1 MTLPKLNPNTPT
13 LMDGEVRLFKRKHS
27 SVWQVVFMMDGRQ
40 VRVSTKKRILKDAK
54 DAAREIYLDYRFRQ
68 KNGLPVISKRFADVA
83 ALCRATMKEQL
94 ENGAGKKSFR
104 DYIIVIDK
112 YLVPFFGDVF
122 VTSIDYEMLQ
132 KFARWRE
139 EKMGREP
146 RASTLNTHNS
156 ALNRIFDE
164 AVARGYMNKSQI
176 PVLVNKGRDSVRRPD
191 FTREEYATLIRKLPS
206 WIDAGREGKSRDM
219 RHLLRD
225 YILILANTGMRHGT
239 EAENLRWKHISLFED
254 KGLKYLEMSVSG
266 KTGRRDI
273 ICRAGTINYLKRIQ
287 SRCPDIA
294 HLSFEQLI
302 KSKLDEPV
310 FRLPDGT
317 ASANLRHTF
326 KIFMKDT
333 GLLTCPRTG
342 QDRTLY
348 SLRHTY
354 ATFSLLNDG
363 MDVHTLAVQ
372 MGTSI
377 LMIERHYSH
386 LTPRLKKEMLSGKRY
401 DTLYKDYTAAL
412 SNGFA
417 VTDEDLQRAIV
428 DAEIEESLPQEPKV
442 TAVAKS
448 GSKPSVNTSGDT
460 NHKKTQVSRKALE
473 MLSNGALSEKSALAA
488 IGTHQDAYSVAPD
501 IRLKTLKLVEQDT
514 LSERGLTAILGV

>member
-1 MTLPKLNPNTPT
+1 MLIVPKLNPNTPT

-27 SVWQVVFMMDGRQ
+27 KVWQVAFTLDGRQ
-40 VRVSTKKRILKDAK
+40 VRVSSKKRILNDAVA
-54 DAAREIYLDYRFRQ
+54 AAREIYLDYRFRQ

-83 ALCRATMKEQL
+83 ALCRATMKQQL
-94 ENGAGKKSFR
+94 DNGVGKKSFR

-112 YLVPFFGDVF
+112 YLVPFFGDIF

-139 EKMGREP
+139 AKMGREP
-146 RASTLNTHNS
+146 RSSTLNTHNS

-164 AVARGYMNKSQI
+164 AVARGYMNKSQV

-239 EAENLRWKHISLFED
+239 EAENLCWKHISLFED
-254 KGLKYLEMSVSG
+254 KGLKYLEMSVTG

-294 HLSFEQLI
+294 DMSFEQLI
-302 KSKLDEPV
+302 KARLEQPV

-317 ASANLRHTF
+317 ASANLRQTF

-386 LTPRLKKEMLSGKRY
+386 LTPRLKKEMLTGKRY
-401 DTLYKDYTAAL
+401 DTPHKDYTADL

-417 VTDEDLQRAIV
+417 VTDEDLQRAIDDV
-428 DAEIEESLPQEPKV
+428 EIEEKLPNEPKA
-442 TAVAKS
+442 TAVAKAGFKAQCKCEQRYKRQEHAS
-448 GSKPSVNTSGDT
+448 QLKSVGNAPHRVFIRKVCPCSNRHTSRRL
-460 NHKKTQVSRKALE
+460 QCCARR
-473 MLSNGALSEKSALAA
+473 
-488 IGTHQDAYSVAPD
+488 THQGA
-501 IRLKTLKLVEQDT
+501 
-514 LSERGLTAILGV
+514 

>member
-112 YLVPFFGDVF
+112 YLVPFFGDLF

-176 PVLVNKGRDSVRRPD
+176 PC
-191 FTREEYATLIRKLPS
+191 
-206 WIDAGREGKSRDM
+206 AGE
-219 RHLLRD
+219 
-225 YILILANTGMRHGT
+225 
-239 EAENLRWKHISLFED
+239 
-254 KGLKYLEMSVSG
+254 
-266 KTGRRDI
+266 
-273 ICRAGTINYLKRIQ
+273 
-287 SRCPDIA
+287 
-294 HLSFEQLI
+294 
-302 KSKLDEPV
+302 
-310 FRLPDGT
+310 
-317 ASANLRHTF
+317 
-326 KIFMKDT
+326 
-333 GLLTCPRTG
+333 
-342 QDRTLY
+342 
-348 SLRHTY
+348 
-354 ATFSLLNDG
+354 
-363 MDVHTLAVQ
+363 
-372 MGTSI
+372 
-377 LMIERHYSH
+377 
-386 LTPRLKKEMLSGKRY
+386 
-401 DTLYKDYTAAL
+401 
-412 SNGFA
+412 
-417 VTDEDLQRAIV
+417 QRA
-428 DAEIEESLPQEPKV
+428 
-442 TAVAKS
+442 
-448 GSKPSVNTSGDT
+448 
-460 NHKKTQVSRKALE
+460 R
-473 MLSNGALSEKSALAA
+473 
-488 IGTHQDAYSVAPD
+488 
-501 IRLKTLKLVEQDT
+501 
-514 LSERGLTAILGV
+514 